1 MKRYTLLIGFVACM
15 SVSLM
20 HAQQDGS
27 QLLFERFENRF
38 QELDSLMFTSSEYSV
53 LDDSTIFFQHWIV
66 GEQYAA
72 NNDSL
77 VDAQV
82 QAEVRA
88 LKHQTGLALTGQ
100 TYYRLDDGLA
110 IDEDDAVSRYNAKV
124 QVELRWNFLNSSLIH
139 RKGRVHE
146 IELQGDIQ
154 RLALSKDN
162 VARQVAEHQDYFR
175 AKYDSLLAGIL
186 QHRLY
191 NLTLM
196 NEAQMFL
203 LEHGNISSDELLTN
217 INDKAEAERNLM
229 AIAKNYPAAN
239 SLSKPSGF
247 VVEIDSLALIDYV
260 RQHHPDLHL
269 LQLQSEML
277 MQQMQNETYWQR
289 LNISPFVRY
298 SYYFRTNLPNSSN
311 VDLGINFNIPLTGET
326 AKKRAAMDAE
336 RMVMQA
342 EFQQVEQKIL
352 ENIRVVLLDIQRLNR
367 ISLAELDRMEDLKRY
382 LQIRSNA
389 YTNRKGEY
397 NIILRTKEYNTYLLC
412 WEKFLSYQYQRDCL
426 LMTLQTYIPEISV
439 FDFCVGTV
447 I

>member
-1 MKRYTLLIGFVACM
+1 
-15 SVSLM
+15 
-20 HAQQDGS
+20 
-27 QLLFERFENRF
+27 
-38 QELDSLMFTSSEYSV
+38 
-53 LDDSTIFFQHWIV
+53 
-66 GEQYAA
+66 
-72 NNDSL
+72 
-77 VDAQV
+77 
-82 QAEVRA
+82 
-88 LKHQTGLALTGQ
+88 
-100 TYYRLDDGLA
+100 
-110 IDEDDAVSRYNAKV
+110 
-124 QVELRWNFLNSSLIH
+124 
-139 RKGRVHE
+139 
-146 IELQGDIQ
+146 
-154 RLALSKDN
+154 
-162 VARQVAEHQDYFR
+162 
-175 AKYDSLLAGIL
+175 
-186 QHRLY
+186 
-191 NLTLM
+191 
-196 NEAQMFL
+196 
-203 LEHGNISSDELLTN
+203 
-217 INDKAEAERNLM
+217 
-229 AIAKNYPAAN
+229 
-239 SLSKPSGF
+239 
-247 VVEIDSLALIDYV
+247 
-260 RQHHPDLHL
+260 
-269 LQLQSEML
+269 ML

-311 VDLGINFNIPLTGET
+311 VDLGINFNIPLTGEA

>member
-53 LDDSTIFFQHWIV
+53 LDDSTILFQHWIV

-77 VDAQV
+77 IDAQV

-110 IDEDDAVSRYNAKV
+110 IDEDDAVSRYKAKV

-146 IELQGDIQ
+146 LELQGDIQ

-239 SLSKPSGF
+239 SLSKLSGF

-311 VDLGINFNIPLTGET
+311 VDLGINFNIPLTGEA